1 MYLLDEYGQFFFHKK
16 KIEGPF
22 MKVSY
27 TGLTQHKTTGEC
39 TVYSNV
45 QNISHKAM
53 L

>member
-1 MYLLDEYGQFFFHKK
+1 
-16 KIEGPF
+16 

-27 TGLTQHKTTGEC
+27 TESTQHKTTGEC

-53 L
+53 LWQHLKCEEAGKTSEI